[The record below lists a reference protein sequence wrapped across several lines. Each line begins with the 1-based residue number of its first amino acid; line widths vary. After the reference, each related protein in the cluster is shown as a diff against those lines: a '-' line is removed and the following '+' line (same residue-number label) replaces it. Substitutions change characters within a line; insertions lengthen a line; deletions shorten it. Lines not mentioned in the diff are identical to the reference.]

1 MNETKNVPTNS
12 PNLNA
17 YLRANLVAWVFV
29 LVLAV
34 AAFFICGAVWDDV
47 TTGVLEFLFVVLGGG
62 FTLVSFLDFFYEKS
76 IGPGARGDRK
86 S

>member
-17 YLRANLVAWVFV
+17 YLWANLVAWVFV

-76 IGPGARGDRK
+76 IGLGARGDRK